1 MATGSRRVL
10 IVEDEPLLNTYLK
23 KLLTRHAFEVDTFID
38 PEQALEA
45 FSRQPYDLV
54 ITDYKMPNLTGE
66 DVLRRVKEMK
76 PDVGVI
82 VITAYGT
89 IQNAVRCIQLG
100 AFDYITKPF
109 PPDALIERIQAFF
122 AQRES
127 APLEGEGRES
137 RRRRS
142 SRSEYG
148 AVFIGE
154 HPKIVQLRQL
164 ARQLAQNDAPVLIQ
178 GENGTGKEVL
188 ARFIHA
194 HSRRARGPYVAINC
208 ANLPRELV
216 ESTLF
221 GHKKGA
227 FTGAIEDASGAF
239 EQARGGTLLLDE
251 ITEIELPIQAKLLRV
266 LQEREFTRVGSHEP
280 IVADVR
286 VIATTNRDIHEAI
299 ARGLFREDLYHRL
312 SVFPIVIP
320 PLRERASDIPV
331 LARHFV
337 QKYTA
342 LYNLPEKELASDLV
356 EALLAY
362 DWPGNVRQ
370 LENLIHRGVLLSG
383 DRRRIEVEDV
393 FSEYFSDRVLFRAV
407 RRGSEEK
414 TRTLEPVAG
423 DASDEP
429 SASALVSEPD
439 VPLKPLEEVERLLI
453 LKALAEANQNQ
464 QRAAAMLGISARTIR
479 NKLRQYRQQGL
490 L

>member
-1 MATGSRRVL
+1 MAGTRRILV
-10 IVEDEPLLNTYLK
+10 IDDEPLLGTYLK

-45 FSRQPYDLV
+45 FARQPYDLV

-66 DVLRRVKEMK
+66 DILRQVRQME
-76 PDVGVI
+76 PDTGVI
-82 VITAYGT
+82 VITGYGT
-89 IQNAVRCIQLG
+89 IQNAVRCTQLG

-109 PPDALIERIQAFF
+109 PPDILVERVQAFF
-122 AQRES
+122 AQASQEERARGSEARERES
-127 APLEGEGRES
+127 V
-137 RRRRS
+137 RRRS
-142 SRSEYG
+142 IRTDKTV
-148 AVFIGE
+148 VFVGE
-154 HPKIVQLRQL
+154 HPKMVQLREL

-178 GENGTGKEVL
+178 GESGTGKEVL

-194 HSRRARGPYVAINC
+194 HSRRAQGPYVAINC

-280 IVADVR
+280 IQADVR
-286 VIATTNRDIHEAI
+286 VIATTNRDIHESI
-299 ARGLFREDLYHRL
+299 AKGLFREDLYHRL
-312 SVFPIVIP
+312 SVFPILVP
-320 PLRERASDIPV
+320 PLRERASDIPI

-337 QKYTA
+337 RKYTS
-342 LYNLPEKELASDLV
+342 LYNLPAKELAPNLI
-356 EALLAY
+356 EALLHY

-370 LENLIHRGVLLSG
+370 LENLIHRGVLLSAE
-383 DRRRIEVEDV
+383 RERIELEDV
-393 FSEYFSDRVLFRAV
+393 FSEYFSDRSLFRSL
-407 RRGSEEK
+407 RRGLTSE
-414 TRTLEPVAG
+414 
-423 DASDEP
+423 ASWSRRESP
-429 SASALVSEPD
+429 SSSVSASTVLEPD
-439 VPLKPLEEVERLLI
+439 VPLRPLEEVERLLI